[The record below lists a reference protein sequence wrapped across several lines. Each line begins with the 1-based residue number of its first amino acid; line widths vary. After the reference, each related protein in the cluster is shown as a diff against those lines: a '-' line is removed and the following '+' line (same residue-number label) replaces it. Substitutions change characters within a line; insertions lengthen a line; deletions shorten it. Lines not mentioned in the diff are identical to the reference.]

1 MKKNII
7 GIDPPVSTKGFT
19 IIPVWKISSSYSFAA
34 GIYIS
39 SSKQTIAAV
48 IITTET
54 EKVFRINGEEITLDQ
69 FMQEFPVLKE
79 SVEKAKKMSSA
90 TSLPK

>member
-1 MKKNII
+1 MKKSII
-7 GIDPPVSTKGFT
+7 GIDPPVSIKGFT

-39 SSKQTIAAV
+39 SSKQAVAAV
-48 IITTET
+48 TITQGI
-54 EKVFRINGEEITLDQ
+54 EKVFRISGEEITLDQ
-69 FMQEFPVLKE
+69 FIHEFPALKE
-79 SVEKAKKMSSA
+79 SVEKAKKMFPA